1 VEGNPEDFFLRIG
14 QKKNKKEKEEREGR
28 KGGGRGGGGKEGRK
42 PKKVQCKKESFQPS
56 RCMPVECSLQ
66 EKENCPRES
75 GSLTFLS

>member
-1 VEGNPEDFFLRIG
+1 MEGNPEDFFF
-14 QKKNKKEKEEREGR
+14 KNWTKKEQEGERR
-28 KGGGRGGGGKEGRK
+28 KGGKKGGRGGRRRKEGRK
-42 PKKVQCKKESFQPS
+42 PKKLQCKKESFQPS

>member
-1 VEGNPEDFFLRIG
+1 MEGNPKDFSLRIG

-28 KGGGRGGGGKEGRK
+28 KGGGGGRKEGRK
-42 PKKVQCKKESFQPS
+42 PKKLQCKKESFQPS

-75 GSLTFLS
+75 GSLIFLS

>member
-1 VEGNPEDFFLRIG
+1 MEGNPEDFFF
-14 QKKNKKEKEEREGR
+14 KNWTKKEQEGERRKGR
-28 KGGGRGGGGKEGRK
+28 KKGGWGGRRRKEGRK
-42 PKKVQCKKESFQPS
+42 PKKLQCKKESFQPS